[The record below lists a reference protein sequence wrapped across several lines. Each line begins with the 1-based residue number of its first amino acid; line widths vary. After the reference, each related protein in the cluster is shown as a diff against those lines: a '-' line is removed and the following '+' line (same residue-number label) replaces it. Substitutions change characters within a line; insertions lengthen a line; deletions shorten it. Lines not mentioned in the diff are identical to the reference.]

1 MPFSQSNSAC
11 SQTSK
16 LFELQHLISG
26 EHTGLNMKFED
37 MLLSL
42 MAKVSLPD
50 LEFFVNLRD
59 SPIEKSKSV
68 PMPIFSFGGSRETF
82 DIALPSYELTDSIL
96 RSMGKADIDLQ
107 VLQGKMGSDWSE
119 KVPIG
124 FWRGRDSR
132 EQRLDLC
139 RLSKS
144 YPEKIDAKL
153 TEAMFFK
160 HVPSVYGDV
169 VPRVPFRKFFE
180 YKYQLS
186 VDGMVAAYRVPF
198 LLAAP
203 TVLFK
208 QVYIFSSITIEI
220 YSALLD

>member
-1 MPFSQSNSAC
+1 
-11 SQTSK
+11 
-16 LFELQHLISG
+16 
-26 EHTGLNMKFED
+26 MKFDD

-42 MAKVSLPD
+42 MAKVHLPD
-50 LEFFVNLRD
+50 MEFFVNLRD
-59 SPIEKSKSV
+59 TPIEKSKV
-68 PMPIFSFGGSRETF
+68 NPMPIFSFGGSRETA

-96 RSMGKADIDLQ
+96 RSMNRADRDLQ
-107 VLQGKMGSDWSE
+107 ILQGKVGADW
-119 KVPIG
+119 KDKIPIG

-153 TEAMFFK
+153 TEALFFK

-169 VPRVPFRKFFE
+169 VSKVPFNDFFE
-180 YKYQLS
+180 YKYQIS

-198 LLAAP
+198 VMAAP

-208 QVYIFSSITIEI
+208 QVWYCIYINH
-220 YSALLD
+220 